1 MKHNVA
7 AVFDMDG
14 TLVDNMGLH
23 ATAWMQTAAR
33 LGVSGLTVEVFE
45 QHYAGKKNDEIFP
58 DLLKRPVTGDELRQL
73 AEQKEALY
81 RSMAVGHLEPM
92 PGLLPFLDL
101 LRSRGIAIAI
111 ATAAVPENRALVM
124 ESCALKDRVDVVVGA
139 EDVTRGKPAPD
150 IFLAAAA
157 RLGIDPAR
165 CVAFEDGKNGVLS
178 AVAAGM
184 SVVGVVT
191 TTPAD
196 ILLAA
201 GCFCTLTDFGQR
213 PPELD
218 QRLFG

>member
-1 MKHNVA
+1 MKEVA

-23 ATAWMQTAAR
+23 GIAWMEMARR

-58 DLLKRPVTGDELRQL
+58 DLLKRPVPDDEGRKL
-73 AEQKEALY
+73 AWEKEALY
-81 RSMAVGHLEPM
+81 REMAAGKLKPM

-101 LRSRGIAIAI
+101 LRARSIPIAV
-111 ATAAVPENRALVM
+111 ATAATPENRALAF
-124 ESCALKDRVDVVVGA
+124 EALELKDRVDVVVGA

-150 IFLAAAA
+150 IFLAAAKK
-157 RLGIDPAR
+157 LGIDPAR

-178 AVAAGM
+178 AIAAGM

-191 TTPAD
+191 TTPAA

-201 GCFCTLTDFGQR
+201 GCFCTLTDFGAR

-218 QRLFG
+218 AKLFL